1 MLAFAPFH
9 VLLCSTALKGTWQS
23 GFFDQGSFMEIMKPW
38 AQTVV
43 VGRARYCLEQ
53 GMELGSCTRGPSPS
67 SPGCGTAFGMVERE
81 QLSDGAGVG
90 ESWPC

>member
-1 MLAFAPFH
+1 MLALVPFH
-9 VLLCSTALKGTWQS
+9 VFLSSAALKGTWQS

-53 GMELGSCTRGPSPS
+53 GLELGSCTSGPSPS
-67 SPGCGTAFGMVERE
+67 SPGCGTPFGMVERE
-81 QLSDGAGVG
+81 QLSGGAGV
-90 ESWPC
+90 EWSWPC